1 MGPDDEELTSRESLR
16 GQRHD
21 RTGSLGSVNGG
32 VAKWSSGIFSG
43 NFGGKKDKERTN
55 IETDSTRSSVGS
67 TNGSGRPAGA
77 TTLGTFDFE
86 KPRVGSVE
94 KSKTTAKPNVKDFG
108 HNRSSR
114 KLLEN
119 KLRIQDASMPPPP
132 APAIR
137 DQRARSATVMTHHT
151 SVSVSSN
158 GHSVSTT
165 NMANRSILAP
175 TTKPPSVA
183 VSSSLGRNGVRT
195 SRVNTGHTHRPF
207 AFEPAVHSDQSAQQI
222 SRSRSGSGSAES
234 GYKPHGKGKSLDLG
248 LGLAWA
254 PTKVKEEA
262 VIQGGFAR
270 TLSRDGNGNGR
281 SREGR
286 IGNSSNVTERF
297 KAVLSESGFSAF
309 KKCM

>member
-1 MGPDDEELTSRESLR
+1 
-16 GQRHD
+16 
-21 RTGSLGSVNGG
+21 

-43 NFGGKKDKERTN
+43 SFGGKKDKERTN
-55 IETDSTRSSVGS
+55 IETDSTRSSAGS
-67 TNGSGRPAGA
+67 ANGSGRQVRV

-86 KPRVGSVE
+86 KPRGGSVD
-94 KSKTTAKPNVKDFG
+94 KAKTTGNHNVKDPR
-108 HNRSSR
+108 NDRSSR
-114 KLLEN
+114 RLAEN
-119 KLRIQDASMPPPP
+119 KLRTHDGSMPPPP
-132 APAIR
+132 VPVHK

-165 NMANRSILAP
+165 NTTNRSILAP
-175 TTKPPSVA
+175 TTNPTSIG
-183 VSSSLGRNGVRT
+183 VSSSLGRNGGRT
-195 SRVNTGHTHRPF
+195 PRANTGHTHGSF
-207 AFEPAVHSDQSAQQI
+207 AFEPAVHTDPSAQQI
-222 SRSRSGSGSAES
+222 SRSLSGSGSVES

-281 SREGR
+281 SRDGR

-309 KKCM
+309 KKCSLYSFEFRGSF